1 MVEYNDVLEHLKSLN
16 NFEELELFIK
26 SINGYGQKTG
36 GLLIRIIC
44 DTKVRNFKE
53 NVESIPIDRHDIEI
67 SYLTGIISDKKIGN
81 KEIKNLSDTYVKIS
95 KKLNINP
102 SNIDKYLWEIGNS
115 FCNKKNCNECPLKNL
130 CKKGSDINGA
140 K

>member
-26 SINGYGQKTG
+26 NINGYGQKTG

-44 DTKVRNFKE
+44 DTKVCNFKE

-67 SYLTGIISDKKIGN
+67 VI
-81 KEIKNLSDTYVKIS
+81 
-95 KKLNINP
+95 
-102 SNIDKYLWEIGNS
+102 
-115 FCNKKNCNECPLKNL
+115 
-130 CKKGSDINGA
+130 
-140 K
+140 